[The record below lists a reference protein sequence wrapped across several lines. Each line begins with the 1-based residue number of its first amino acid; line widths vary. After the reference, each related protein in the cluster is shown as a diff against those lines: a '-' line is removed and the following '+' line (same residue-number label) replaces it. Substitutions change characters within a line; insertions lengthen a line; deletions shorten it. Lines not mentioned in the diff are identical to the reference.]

1 MRLAILGS
9 TSSYGSRRIL
19 EEAQKRGHS
28 AELVAID
35 DVLNKAKSLSGF
47 DCALFYGIS
56 LHPKEASAI
65 AKQLLKKKKTVVD
78 EVIAGG
84 ILNNK
89 MRTCALMRKSK
100 VLYPKS
106 FEFDNLQDAIR
117 KIAQLDFP
125 IVIKPLDGRKGRG
138 IELFDCMEEAAVY
151 LSRNG
156 TENKMA
162 QEFIPNAGND
172 IRVIAIGGKAL
183 GAIRRIAKKGEF
195 RANISLG
202 ASAEKTKLT
211 DELKTLAESAAQR
224 MHYEFA
230 GVDIIEN
237 AHTGKLYVL
246 EVNRSPQFEAFE
258 KCTKINVA
266 GELVKHIER
275 KYVKN

>member
-35 DVLNKAKSLSGF
+35 DVLNKTKSLSGF

-89 MRTCALMRKSK
+89 MRTCALMRKSR
-100 VLYPKS
+100 VPYPKS
-106 FEFDNLQDAIR
+106 FDFSGMDDAIR

-172 IRVIAIGGKAL
+172 IRVIAIGGKAP

-195 RANISLG
+195 RANIALG
-202 ASAEKTKLT
+202 AKAEKTQLT
-211 DELKTLAESAAQR
+211 RRLKTLAENAAKAL
-224 MHYEFA
+224 HYEFA

-258 KCTKINVA
+258 KCTKINAA
-266 GELVKHIER
+266 GELVKYIE
-275 KYVKN
+275 KKLNG

>member
-56 LHPKEASAI
+56 LHPKEASEI
-65 AKQLLKKKKTVVD
+65 AAQLLKNKKIIVD

-258 KCTKINVA
+258 KCTKINAA
-266 GELVKHIER
+266 GELVKYIE
-275 KYVKN
+275 KKLNG

>member
-1 MRLAILGS
+1 MRLAIIGS
-9 TSSYGSRRIL
+9 TSSYGSKRIL
-19 EEAQKRGHS
+19 EEAQKRRHY
-28 AELVAID
+28 AELIAID
-35 DVLNKAKSLSGF
+35 DVLNKTKSLSEF
-47 DCALFYGIS
+47 DAALFYGIS
-56 LHPKEASAI
+56 LHPKEASEMA
-65 AKQLLKKKKTVVD
+65 ARLLKNKKTVVD

-89 MRTCALMRKSK
+89 MNTCGKMQG
-100 VLYPKS
+100 VNIPYPKS

-138 IELFDCMEEAAVY
+138 IEVFDCMEEAAVY

-183 GAIRRIAKKGEF
+183 GAIRRIAKRGEF
-195 RANISLG
+195 RANIALG
-202 ASAEKTKLT
+202 ASAEKTELT
-211 DELKTLAESAAQR
+211 NELKTIAEKAAQA

-230 GVDIIEN
+230 GIDIIED
-237 AHTGKLYVL
+237 AHTGKLFVL

-266 GELVKHIER
+266 GELVKYIEG
-275 KYVKN
+275 KCVKN